1 MPVLEITSKK
11 TLNVGSSKLAEE
23 VKMSRSGPIQTLRD
37 GSLKQFK
44 PKFRDENELSFEER
58 TDPDYRLRQLA
69 QYYRGKLP
77 ITCSRC
83 HHCRK

>member
-23 VKMSRSGPIQTLRD
+23 GKMNRSERIQTSSDRT
-37 GSLKQFK
+37 LKQFK
-44 PKFRDENELSFEER
+44 PKFLDENELSLEQR
-58 TDPDYRLRQLA
+58 TDPDYRLKQLV
-69 QYYRGKLP
+69 QQYRGRLP

>member
-23 VKMSRSGPIQTLRD
+23 VKMSQSAIQTLSDRT
-37 GSLKQFK
+37 SKQFK
-44 PKFRDENELSFEER
+44 PKFRDENGLSFEQR